1 MSSQHQAC
9 YQLLAGQCCAGE
21 RLHDSKRVLAKILSP
36 AVIPRP
42 SHHNSFDLHS
52 LPVFY
57 LQIFNIASSSVP
69 KVHGAASQLFCCS
82 CEDLLVHK
90 ESPGIS

>member
-21 RLHDSKRVLAKILSP
+21 RLHNKRVMAKILSP

-42 SHHNSFDLHS
+42 SHHNSFDLRS

-69 KVHGAASQLFCCS
+69 KVHEAASQLFCCS